1 MNRLEGKVVIVT
13 GSTSGIGIGIA
24 KLCAKEGAQVVIT
37 GRNVERGQKVVDDI
51 TGDGGDAWFH
61 AFDLT
66 DRDSM
71 NALIVDVADKY
82 GHIDVLINNAAGMGM
97 KDGRVDELSVDEFNA
112 VVTTDLGGTFNMI
125 KEVLPYLMKNE
136 KGGSIINIGSMAS
149 AGGDLGTIAYAC
161 AKAGVDKLTEYVACM
176 YGPSGIRCNCVRPG
190 LIITPQNEGRIPDVL
205 KDIFLSNILGKR
217 YGKPDDIG
225 HLCVYLASDEAEY
238 MNGQVLTCDGG
249 LNTHTPTVA
258 QFRSM
263 SGRTWYR
270 DSLQNL
276 AYWDI

>member
-1 MNRLEGKVVIVT
+1 MDRLKDKVIIIT

-24 KLCAKEGAQVVIT
+24 KLCAKEAAKVIIT

-51 TGDGGDAWFH
+51 INDGGEAWFH

-66 DRDSM
+66 NRDSM
-71 NALIVDVADKY
+71 HALIEDVANKY
-82 GHIDVLINNAAGMGM
+82 GRIDVLINNAAGMGM
-97 KDGRVDELSVDEFNA
+97 KDGRVDEISFDQFNA
-112 VVTTDLGGTFNMI
+112 VVATELGGTFNMI
-125 KEVLPYLMKNE
+125 KEVLPYLLKNE
-136 KGGSIINIGSMAS
+136 KGGNIINIGSMAS

-176 YGPSGIRCNCVRPG
+176 YGPSGVRCNCVRPG
-190 LIITPQNEGRIPDVL
+190 LIVTPQNEARIPGVL

-217 YGKPDDIG
+217 YGHPEDIG

-249 LNTHTPTVA
+249 LNSHTPTAA
-258 QFRSM
+258 QFRQLAS
-263 SGRTWYR
+263 RTW
-270 DSLQNL
+270 
-276 AYWDI
+276 

>member
-51 TGDGGDAWFH
+51 AGDGGDAWFH

-190 LIITPQNEGRIPDVL
+190 LIVTPQNEGRIPDVL

-263 SGRTWYR
+263 SGRTW
-270 DSLQNL
+270 
-276 AYWDI
+276 

>member
-1 MNRLEGKVVIVT
+1 MDRLKDKVVIVT

-24 KLCAKEGAQVVIT
+24 KLCAKEAAHVVVI

-51 TGDGGDAWFH
+51 KADGGDAWFH

-66 DRDSM
+66 SGEAM
-71 NALIVDVADKY
+71 HALIADVAEKY
-82 GHIDVLINNAAGMGM
+82 GRIDVLINNAAGMGM
-97 KDGRVDELSVDEFNA
+97 KDGRVDEISLEQFNA
-112 VVTTDLGGTFNMI
+112 VVATDLGGTFNMI
-125 KEVLPYLMKNE
+125 KEVLPHMLKNE

-149 AGGDLGTIAYAC
+149 CGGDLGTIAYAS

-190 LIITPQNEGRIPDVL
+190 LIVTPQNEARIPDVL
-205 KDIFLSNILGKR
+205 KNIFMSNIRGKR
-217 YGKPDDIG
+217 YGKPEDIG

-238 MNGQVLTCDGG
+238 MNGQILTCDGG

-258 QFRSM
+258 QFRQM
-263 SGRTWYR
+263 AGRTW
-270 DSLQNL
+270 
-276 AYWDI
+276 

>member
-1 MNRLEGKVVIVT
+1 MDRLKGKVAIVT

-24 KLCAKEGAQVVIT
+24 RLFAAEGAKVVIC
-37 GRNVERGQKVVDDI
+37 GRREAKGQEVVDSIVAEGGEASYHFMDI
-51 TGDGGDAWFH
+51 TDVSS
-61 AFDLT
+61 T
-66 DRDSM
+66 DK
-71 NALIVDVADKY
+71 LIADTYEKY
-82 GHIDVLINNAAGMGM
+82 GKIDILVNNAANVAL
-97 KDGRVDELSVDEFNA
+97 KDGRVDELTLEEFDA

-125 KEVLPYLMKNE
+125 KEVLPVLMKNE
-136 KGGSIINIGSMAS
+136 KGGNIINIGSMAS

-190 LIITPQNEGRIPDVL
+190 LIVTPQNESRIPEVL

-217 YGKPDDIG
+217 YGNPEDIG

-249 LNTHTPTVA
+249 LNSHTPTVA
-258 QFRSM
+258 QFRQL
-263 SGRTWYR
+263 SGRTW
-270 DSLQNL
+270 
-276 AYWDI
+276 

>member
-51 TGDGGDAWFH
+51 AGDGGDAWFH

-97 KDGRVDELSVDEFNA
+97 KDGRVDEISVDEFNA

-125 KEVLPYLMKNE
+125 KEVLPYPV
-136 KGGSIINIGSMAS
+136 SY
-149 AGGDLGTIAYAC
+149 T
-161 AKAGVDKLTEYVACM
+161 
-176 YGPSGIRCNCVRPG
+176 
-190 LIITPQNEGRIPDVL
+190 
-205 KDIFLSNILGKR
+205 
-217 YGKPDDIG
+217 
-225 HLCVYLASDEAEY
+225 HLRAHE
-238 MNGQVLTCDGG
+238 T
-249 LNTHTPTVA
+249 
-258 QFRSM
+258 
-263 SGRTWYR
+263 
-270 DSLQNL
+270 
-276 AYWDI
+276 